1 MLSKGN
7 IILVV
12 LLLLSAITACS
23 QSPAE
28 KALKELRQRHIDYSE
43 ESFIEYVEKGDK
55 SFVDLF
61 LTAGMSPD
69 AKSKEG
75 ISALTIAA
83 RGGHTEI
90 VTLLLAK
97 GVDVNAKDKDGYTTL
112 SIAAT
117 NARAEIVALLLAK
130 GADVN
135 AKDNEGW
142 TALMEAARL
151 GNIDVVKILIDKGA
165 DVSAKNNAG
174 RTALMIAKNKTRH
187 DIVDIL
193 EKAGAT
199 IPKESIEGL
208 LTIADSQWQKG
219 DYQNAI
225 QGYEDI
231 LSLDPNNS
239 KAKEFLK
246 KYSAVELTID
256 DIEKIF
262 KEPQGLNGFERKKR
276 AEEQREFLSKN
287 ETYSSILR
295 LDFDFAI
302 SEYDFKRQRFN
313 VTVGLRPGEVI
324 GPAFEGYSGMIVP
337 ETLFIVNENGRRI
350 DLPLYMDEEKA
361 ASLKSQDKKDQK
373 IFIIYKLRKVEKFTD
388 ALGTTRSRANPYG
401 GAIIID
407 RFRRYIKPL
416 YVALLT
422 GNEKYVLYEEKES
435 EIKSKSTTK
444 IKPIEK
450 RMKRK

>member
-1 MLSKGN
+1 MVSKRN

-43 ESFIEYVEKGDK
+43 ESFIKYVEKGDK

-83 RGGHTEI
+83 RGGQTEI

-97 GVDVNAKDKDGYTTL
+97 GADVNAKDKGGYTTL

-135 AKDNEGW
+135 VKDNEGW

-151 GNIDVVKILIDKGA
+151 GNIDVVKILIDKGI
-165 DVSAKNNAG
+165 DVNAKNNANQ
-174 RTALMIAKNKTRH
+174 TALMIAKKRTWH

-199 IPKESIEGL
+199 IPKEAIEGL
-208 LTIADSQWQKG
+208 LTVADSQWQKG

-225 QGYEDI
+225 QNYQEI

-246 KYSAVELTID
+246 KYSAVELTH
-256 DIEKIF
+256 EKAETIF
-262 KEPQGLNGFERKKR
+262 KKWSGYHEFKRKEQAKER
-276 AEEQREFLSKN
+276 EEFLARK
-287 ETYSSILR
+287 EAYYELT
-295 LDFDFAI
+295 DDFAI
-302 SEYDFKRQRFN
+302 SEYDFKRQRFI
-313 VTVGLRPGEVI
+313 VTVGSKTGKKIGEAIPVSY
-324 GPAFEGYSGMIVP
+324 A
-337 ETLFIVNENGRRI
+337 LLIVNKNGSAI
-350 DLPLYMDEEKA
+350 ELFLNMNESNA
-361 ASLKSQDKKDQK
+361 ASFRGIEKKL
-373 IFIIYKLRKVEKFTD
+373 FIIYKLIKVEEYSYFDPLIAQLAMEMRNKRY
-388 ALGTTRSRANPYG
+388 A
-401 GAIIID
+401 GAAYINSV
-407 RFRRYIKPL
+407 RRYIKPL

-422 GNEKYVLYEEKES
+422 GNEKYVLYEENMAKQAEQ
-435 EIKSKSTTK
+435 KKDYKKT
-444 IKPIEK
+444 
-450 RMKRK
+450 MKKK